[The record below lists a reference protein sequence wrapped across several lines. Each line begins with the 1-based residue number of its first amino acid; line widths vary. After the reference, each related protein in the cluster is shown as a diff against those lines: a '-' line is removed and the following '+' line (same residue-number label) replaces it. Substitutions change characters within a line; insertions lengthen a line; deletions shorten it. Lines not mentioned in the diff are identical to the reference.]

1 MEFRQ
6 EFLNEF
12 LKTVK
17 DILVEGDLERLKLA
31 KEFLGFDNK
40 TFGDFLAPLFKGELE
55 LVLHHKQALPN
66 YPQSLATVSSED
78 HVRLSKGKAPLHDV
92 VVPSVADID
101 VLTTD
106 EMITKSETDYSEE
119 EGEPSYKWCPRIF
132 SPTANGDLC
141 GVVLLTERGF
151 EIEDVETGEVLYDH
165 NFEVYKRFDL
175 SNGLVI
181 SFSVLGSRIFNITYE
196 TEIEVNNG
204 MVYISNCPINRDEEG
219 YYIPSD
225 ANGNSL
231 RDHGSRCGVFNLN
244 DYLVKQYR
252 LTTALSVD
260 LVVKVGELPRIAWVH
275 HDNQIKPTNTPH
287 TPVSSNSSR
296 TFSKYDF
303 DLKGKKIAIIGLPK
317 SQVERFKSLV
327 LNEKGAE
334 ELEFIASSSHNDTE
348 FVPDKLKDFDVI
360 IVVKRFVGHSTLN
373 GLKSLLGGSSA
384 QLVSSSSH
392 GLDDLERALYRG
404 VKGYPSEEGATVVDY
419 PLL

>member
-1 MEFRQ
+1 MNFTDN
-6 EFLNEF
+6 FLNEF
-12 LKTVK
+12 RKVMK
-17 DILVEGDLERLKLA
+17 EILLEGDLERLKLA

-40 TFGDFLAPLFKGELE
+40 AFGDFLVPLFKEE
-55 LVLHHKQALPN
+55 QDLVLHH
-66 YPQSLATVSSED
+66 YLARSDSPSNLVAVSSED
-78 HVRLSKGKAPLHDV
+78 HALLPKGQAPQTLMTEEV
-92 VVPSVADID
+92 VGYS
-101 VLTTD
+101 D
-106 EMITKSETDYSEE
+106 ETEYPEE
-119 EGEPSYKWCPRIF
+119 ETPSYKWCPRIF

-204 MVYISNCPINRDEEG
+204 MVYIPNCPINKDEEG

-225 ANGNSL
+225 AEGNSL
-231 RDHGSRCGVFNLN
+231 RDYGSRCGVFNLN
-244 DYLVKQYR
+244 DYLVKTYR
-252 LTTALSVD
+252 LATALSVD

-275 HDNQIKPTNTPH
+275 HDNQIKPINTPH
-287 TPVSSNSSR
+287 TAASSNSSR

-327 LNEKGAE
+327 LTEKKAE
-334 ELEFIASSSHNDTE
+334 ELEFIDSSSCNDTE
-348 FVPDKLKDFDVI
+348 VAPEKLKNFDVV
-360 IVVKRFVGHSTLN
+360 IVVKRFVGHSTIN
-373 GLKSLLGGSSA
+373 ILKSILGSSST

-392 GLDDLERALYRG
+392 GLDGLERALYRG
-404 VKGYPSEEGATVVDY
+404 AKGYPSEEGATVVDY